1 MERESKKM
9 GGLSVGLRYSVE
21 RQDILVKKMLKGST
35 IIENVRDKMDNI

>member
-9 GGLSVGLRYSVE
+9 GSLSVGLRYSVE
-21 RQDILVKKMLKGST
+21 RQDIIVKKMLKGST